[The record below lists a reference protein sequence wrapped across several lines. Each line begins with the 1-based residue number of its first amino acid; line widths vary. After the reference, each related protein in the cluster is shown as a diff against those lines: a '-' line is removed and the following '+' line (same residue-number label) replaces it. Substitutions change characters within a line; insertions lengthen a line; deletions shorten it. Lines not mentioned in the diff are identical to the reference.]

1 MQVQVS
7 LTIELAASASLTEME
22 QQIQAAG
29 QQAMRAAL
37 KQAVRQWEDQSL
49 TCPHCGQKGRRLE
62 GTTRRVIATLFGR
75 VQVPRRR
82 FRCQG
87 CGRRWCPANILF
99 ATLQGGTIS
108 APLQEAAMMAGC
120 SWPYHVARSQL
131 KRLSGADISA
141 EEIRLLTNRQGQQRA
156 GQQQAEAEHPCSS
169 PVAQAPTA
177 EQGPPPMPG
186 GEEAEHACSPAATDA
201 PTAEQEQPPMLVG
214 LDGGWVASREQR
226 GGMEGKVAVVCSK
239 VEDLPMPTHSRTFSW
254 SERGGPRRPPKQR
267 HRLAQRRYVA
277 TFGPSEQ
284 LGKLARASAQSLHPE
299 PKRPV
304 VVIADGAKWIKTE
317 QGRHFP
323 QATCILDWAHLWR
336 EISGA
341 LRAVGRAE
349 QLSKPEQDYQL
360 SLYRCW
366 LWQGC
371 VDLALQGLRCLRAG
385 LEAEPLSRLN
395 EAITYLENQRE
406 WIGSY
411 EQWQQQGYPVGSGMI
426 ERAVCLVINR
436 RMKKRGMRWKRANGT
451 AVVAL
456 RTDLLNEDWITPQR
470 LRAFP

>member
-22 QQIQAAG
+22 Q
-29 QQAMRAAL
+29 
-37 KQAVRQWEDQSL
+37 QSL

-177 EQGPPPMPG
+177 EQGPPPM
-186 GEEAEHACSPAATDA
+186 
-201 PTAEQEQPPMLVG
+201 LVG

-267 HRLAQRRYVA
+267 HRLTQRRYVA

-284 LGKLARASAQSLHPE
+284 LGQLARASAQSLHPE

-304 VVIADGAKWIKTE
+304 VLIADGAKWIKTE

-341 LRAVGRAE
+341 LRAVGRAK
-349 QLSKPEQDYQL
+349 QLSKPERDYQL

-371 VDLALQGLRCLRAG
+371 VDLALQGLRRLRTG
-385 LEAEPLSRLN
+385 LETEPLERLN
-395 EAITYLENQRE
+395 EAITYLENQRD

-411 EQWQQQGYPVGSGMI
+411 EQWQEQGYPVGSGMI
-426 ERAVCLVINR
+426 ERAVSLLINR

-456 RTDLLNEDWITPQR
+456 RTDLLNEDWLTPQR

>member
-29 QQAMRAAL
+29 RQAMRAAL
-37 KQAVRQWEDQSL
+37 KQAIRQWEDQSP
-49 TCPHCGQKGRRLE
+49 TCPHCGDKRRRLE

-87 CGRRWCPANILF
+87 CGRRWCPANGLF
-99 ATLQGGTIS
+99 AQLQGGNIS
-108 APLQEAAMMAGC
+108 APVQEGAIMSGC
-120 SWPYHVARSQL
+120 SWPYRVASSQL

-141 EEIRLLTNRQGQQRA
+141 EEIRRLTNRQGQQRA
-156 GQQQAEAEHPCSS
+156 AQQQAAAERTCS
-169 PVAQAPTA
+169 PPAVQAPTA
-177 EQGPPPMPG
+177 EPEPPDLLG
-186 GEEAEHACSPAATDA
+186 SLSGEVAEPAVQAPAAE
-201 PTAEQEQPPMLVG
+201 PERPPMLVG

-254 SERGGPRRPPKQR
+254 SERGGPRRPPK
-267 HRLAQRRYVA
+267 H
-277 TFGPSEQ
+277 
-284 LGKLARASAQSLHPE
+284 
-299 PKRPV
+299 PV
-304 VVIADGAKWIKTE
+304 VLIADGAKWIKTE

-371 VDLALQGLRCLRAG
+371 VDLALQGLRRLRAG

-411 EQWQQQGYPVGSGMI
+411 EQWQQQGYPVGNGMI